1 MVLTTLIILILVG
14 CFINGHHRGLLM
26 MALYTGAY
34 IVSWLVARAMAP
46 LLVQGLARLLPD
58 VTTNSSYSGQ
68 VLSAVNLNAFFSR
81 GLAFLLLFTVVSAL
95 CHWGIRQ
102 LRWVKRVPVIGTVD
116 RLAGGVLSLLV
127 GYVIIFLVLLVLQL
141 WPAEWW
147 QLQLANSGLAR
158 LIIDQ
163 MPALAHLVLQTLG

>member
-1 MVLTTLIILILVG
+1 M
-14 CFINGHHRGLLM
+14 
-26 MALYTGAY
+26 
-34 IVSWLVARAMAP
+34 
-46 LLVQGLARLLPD
+46 
-58 VTTNSSYSGQ
+58 
-68 VLSAVNLNAFFSR
+68 
-81 GLAFLLLFTVVSAL
+81 
-95 CHWGIRQ
+95 
-102 LRWVKRVPVIGTVD
+102 IGTVD

-163 MPALAHLVLQTLG
+163 TPALAHLVLQTLG